1 MAYKTVAPGRQLEKA
16 AAASYNRARRD
27 GLPAGITSARRA
39 NAEQHNL
46 FMSRYRAQETGSG
59 TYGDVR
65 WYQGVRYVR
74 VSSAGSVAIPGS
86 EWSRHE
92 RGLSL
97 DLPEPARAWMRAHGH
112 RYGWI
117 KDLVPGEPWHFEYD
131 RSLDTKKRLAIIPTF
146 NAAVRREW
154 QRQIGVT
161 ADGIFGAGSIS
172 ALQRLLNRK
181 AGHGGFSL
189 TRPLL
194 VDGIDGARTW
204 KAVQKLLNVWGDRG
218 VIGLKRPLKITGWR
232 DPRTV
237 LALRKSLNA
246 NLWE

>member
-1 MAYKTVAPGRQLEKA
+1 MAFKTVAPGRSLEKR

-27 GLPAGITSARRA
+27 GLPAGITSALREH
-39 NAEQHNL
+39 AEQRAL
-46 FMSRYRAQETGSG
+46 FLARYVTQAVGVG
-59 TYGDVR
+59 PFGDVR
-65 WYQGVRYVR
+65 WHQGTRYVR

-97 DLPEPARAWMRAHGH
+97 DLPEPARAWMRKYGH
-112 RYGWI
+112 RYGWVR
-117 KDLVPGEPWHFEYD
+117 DVVPGEPWHFEYD

-161 ADGIFGAGSIS
+161 PDGALGTGSIS
-172 ALQRLLNRK
+172 RLQRLLNAK
-181 AGHGGFSL
+181 NGHGGFSL
-189 TRPLL
+189 TRPLV

-204 KAVQKLLNVWGDRG
+204 KAVQKLLNAWAKRG
-218 VIGLKRPLKITGWR
+218 EIALKRPLKVTGWR

-237 LALRKSLNA
+237 QALRKSLNA